1 MITILSVLACV
12 HGHNAMCVE
21 VAVPTPIEFACDDPS
36 YHENYLA
43 ENYRR
48 FEFRF
53 YICGKGYFV

>member
-1 MITILSVLACV
+1 LSYQELSA
-12 HGHNAMCVE
+12 APSK

-36 YHENYLA
+36 YHENCVV
-43 ENYRR
+43 ENYPH